1 MDDSRTRQG
10 PTPGLQGRLQM
21 RFDALTRRLAGAT
34 PVETAAEAEAETDL
48 AGQTAPSF
56 ALVDLEGA
64 RVTLESLLAPRIP
77 LLLVFVDPHC
87 STCHEF
93 LPDLGSW
100 QRVYHDRLAIALIS
114 TGEPATNRAMTA
126 EYGIQPVLLQRE
138 LEVVEGYGLLMAPA
152 AVLVRP
158 DGRIDVGPRYGPHR
172 IRQLVADAL
181 GLILP
186 SAPAL
191 KFQPVSRGEPAP
203 RLHRPDL
210 EGNVVDLSS
219 FLGEPILLLFWS
231 PGCGYCQELLAHIL
245 AFEQAST
252 RLRLVVIS
260 GGSVAVNRELGFASP
275 VVLDDDRTIAH
286 SYGVSGT
293 PAAVLIGAKGTVAS
307 EVARGAVAV
316 LAHIDRCHVPEM
328 TPFPDQSSP

>member
-10 PTPGLQGRLQM
+10 PTPGLQSRLQM
-21 RFDALTRRLAGAT
+21 RFDALTRRLGDAT
-34 PVETAAEAEAETDL
+34 PVDTAADGEAETDL

-56 ALVDLEGA
+56 ALLDLEGA
-64 RVTLESLLAPRIP
+64 NVTLESLLAPGIP

-93 LPDLGSW
+93 LPDIGGW
-100 QRVYHDRLAIALIS
+100 QRVYHDRLALALIS
-114 TGEPATNRAMTA
+114 TGESATNRAMTA

-158 DGRIDVGPRYGPHR
+158 DGRIAVGPRYGPQG

-186 SAPAL
+186 SIPAVDV
-191 KFQPVSRGEPAP
+191 QAVNRGEPAP

-210 EGNVVDLSS
+210 NGKVVDLSS
-219 FLGEPILLLFWS
+219 YLGEPILLLFWS
-231 PGCGYCQELLAHIL
+231 PGCGYCQELLPHVL

-252 RLRLVVIS
+252 RLRSVVIS
-260 GGSVAVNRELGFASP
+260 GGSIAVNRELGFASP
-275 VVLDDDRTIAH
+275 VVLDDDRMIGH
-286 SYGVSGT
+286 SYGISGT
-293 PAAVLIGAKGTVAS
+293 PAAVLIGARGTVAS

-316 LAHIDRCHVPEM
+316 LAYIDRCHVPEM